1 MTMKL
6 KSHFGSAASVSLLTI
21 GLIAGAT
28 GNTTSANAQTSY
40 YWGNTQLDDAVSVNL
55 NVLDTLGEAPNLPG
69 LLSPRATPAPKPMA
83 MPNKSLN
90 TQAPRLTNSSAASSF
105 PSSGLTN
112 NATASG
118 MPTSGLVSSMPKAVT
133 PKPTP
138 AAAPTPA
145 PTPVKAPEKKQEAK
159 IQTPAP
165 TPAPAPKPTPAPA
178 PAPKAAEVEK
188 EKPKVVKK
196 APEPGPQPT
205 ATPAA
210 TPAIPESKLVKKEK
224 PKAEMKVAEAEVK
237 PVPAPSTPPA
247 TPKVEKKTNDLV
259 SVTPKPVPEAAPALA
274 PAPKKTEEIA
284 KKTETQIASV
294 PKVADPKIVKTEGDV
309 IRILFS
315 ETATDVPGGAK
326 PALDDLVK
334 MMQEN
339 EDMGLQ
345 LEGYA
350 NIPNAS
356 PNQSRRMSLFRAIS
370 VRNYLVK
377 HEIQSRRI
385 EVRALGNKSDEASA
399 DRVDVFIKN

>member
-1 MTMKL
+1 MKL
-6 KSHFGSAASVSLLTI
+6 KSHFGSAASVSLLAI

-28 GNTTSANAQTSY
+28 ASATSANAQTSY

-83 MPNKSLN
+83 MPSNISN
-90 TQAPRLTNSSAASSF
+90 VPAPRISNSSIASSY
-105 PSSGLTN
+105 PSSGLTST
-112 NATASG
+112 ATASG
-118 MPTSGLVSSMPKAVT
+118 MPSSGIVSSI
-133 PKPTP
+133 PT
-138 AAAPTPA
+138 AATS
-145 PTPVKAPEKKQEAK
+145 
-159 IQTPAP
+159 
-165 TPAPAPKPTPAPA
+165 TPAPA
-178 PAPKAAEVEK
+178 PAPAPAPTAMKAPVKKQEAKILTPTPAPKPAPAPIAAEVKK
-188 EKPKVVKK
+188 EAPKVAK
-196 APEPGPQPT
+196 APKPVAKPV
-205 ATPAA
+205 ATPTPTPA
-210 TPAIPESKLVKKEK
+210 PAIPESKLVKDAK
-224 PKAEMKVAEAEVK
+224 PKVEAKVAQAEVK
-237 PVPAPSTPPA
+237 AVPAPTTPPVA
-247 TPKVEKKTNDLV
+247 PKVEKKAAALV

-274 PAPKKTEEIA
+274 PAPKEVIA
-284 KKTETQIASV
+284 EVKKTETQVASV
-294 PKVADPKIVKTEGDV
+294 PKIADPKIVKTEGDV

-326 PALDDLVK
+326 PALDGLVK
-334 MMQEN
+334 MMQEDEN
-339 EDMGLQ
+339 MGLQ

-385 EVRALGNKSDEASA
+385 EVRALGNKSDEASS